1 MEHLK
6 KINMSDREIMDAK
19 NGITSRKEYGFKDPV
34 VRNVVDKFISRS
46 DVGFEKYGSSMDDER
61 RLKMKGLQ
69 GYLNDIQ
76 EELMDAVLYIQA
88 AREELQD
95 LSEEALIDK
104 YRENNY
110 EAPDGDMFQNGYD
123 DEEED

>member
-19 NGITSRKEYGFKDPV
+19 SGIMCRESYGFRDPV
-34 VRNVVDKFISRS
+34 VKNVVDKFVKRS
-46 DVGFEKYGSSMDDER
+46 DVGYKKYNNTLDDER
-61 RLKMKGLQ
+61 RLKMKNLQ

-76 EELMDAVLYIQA
+76 EELMDAVLYIQT

-95 LSEEALIDK
+95 LSEESLIDK
-104 YRENNY
+104 FRDDMYDASN
-110 EAPDGDMFQNGYD
+110 GDMFENDYD